1 MGQLSQRDITA
12 AVRALEAIGSGDFD
26 RIELV
31 RRGLAELP
39 KLVASELTTLSVC
52 DLISGRRTVVSDLPK
67 AISPTDAE
75 CFNRFFHVHPLVRY
89 HATHRNGRSHR
100 ISDSLTTREFHHTE
114 LYNEY
119 YRRIGIDNAM
129 AMPLYVDDRMLV
141 SFVFNRTRRDFS
153 VRDRELLD
161 MLRVPLAA
169 LYRSALLI
177 ERATNLAAR
186 SPVPLLPPWDQDA
199 KRLRQA
205 TLTVR
210 EREVLTWVGAGKI
223 NADIATLLSTSRR
236 TVEKHLEHIFVK
248 LGVETRTAAVMR
260 AWSGEVNL
268 DFGQQKTAR
277 RRFDPNIW

>member
-26 RIELV
+26 RVELV

-39 KLVASELTTLSVC
+39 RLMASELTTLSVC
-52 DLISGRRTVVSDLPK
+52 DLVSRRRTVVSDLPK

-100 ISDSLTTREFHHTE
+100 ISDSLTTREFRHTE

-129 AMPLYVDDRMLV
+129 AMPLYVDDKLLV

-169 LYRSALLI
+169 LYRGALLI
-177 ERATNLAAR
+177 ERANSLT
-186 SPVPLLPPWDQDA
+186 SQPPLLPRDQDA
-199 KRLRQA
+199 KHLQQA
-205 TLTVR
+205 TLTVK
-210 EREVLTWVGAGKI
+210 EREVLTWVAAGKT
-223 NADIATLLSTSRR
+223 NADIAALLSTSRR

-260 AWSGEVNL
+260 AWSSEANL
-268 DFGQQKTAR
+268 NFAYQQKTAR